1 VIDILFVFLLK
12 NNDDDKNKKIKNKK
26 VGAFYLFYVFFVLV
40 ILQLCNYHF
49 TILLFMIKYSKDKW
63 SPLSC

>member
-1 VIDILFVFLLK
+1 MIKI
-12 NNDDDKNKKIKNKK
+12 KKIKNKK

-40 ILQLCNYHF
+40 ILELCNYHF

-63 SPLSC
+63 STLSC